1 MNNQITATYT
11 GATKDPIVIQF
22 TKDEITQYGLKKVI
36 QFHARK
42 MKIHGYKCDVIFP
55 KVQHEEPK
63 VFHNPLNR
71 LVATL
76 DLKSLC
82 RLLDVREQLMA

>member
-1 MNNQITATYT
+1 MNNQITANYT
-11 GATKDPIVIQF
+11 IGAQTKQVLF
-22 TKDEITQYGLKKVI
+22 TKDEIVQYGLKAVI

-63 VFHNPLNR
+63 LFHNPLNR
-71 LVATL
+71 LVARL
-76 DLKSLC
+76 NLKSLC
-82 RLLDVREQLMA
+82 RLLDVREQLIA